1 MTDRVSDIS
10 SPIGLIAAGG
20 VLPFAVAD
28 SLLARG
34 GQPVFFALKGVCD
47 PEKVSQFRHHWISV
61 GQIGKAVRLLRAENC
76 RDLIFIG
83 TLVRPALSEIR
94 LDWGT
99 IRVMGHILAAFRG
112 GDDHLL
118 SGIGR
123 ILERDGFRMV
133 GIKDI
138 APDLLMPA
146 GCLTRKAPDQSAAA
160 DIAKGLDVLGALSP
174 FDIGQAAVVIDG
186 HVVGVEGIEGTDAL
200 LARIA
205 QLRAEGRIRAKA
217 ARGVLVKA
225 PKNGQDLRYDLPTL
239 GPRTIENVT
248 AAGLAGMAVV
258 AGNTLVAEPQALV
271 GAADASGLFVVGLS
285 A

>member
-1 MTDRVSDIS
+1 MTDRVSDTS
-10 SPIGLIAAGG
+10 SPIGLIAGGG

-28 SLLARG
+28 SLTARG
-34 GQPVFFALKGVCD
+34 LKPVFFALKGVCD
-47 PEKVSQFRHHWISV
+47 PERVSHFPHHWIAV
-61 GQIGKAVRLLRAENC
+61 GQIGKVVRLLRAENC
-76 RDLIFIG
+76 RDLVFIG

-99 IRVMGHILAAFRG
+99 IRVMGQVLAAFRG

-123 ILERDGFRMV
+123 ILERDGFRMM

-146 GCLTRKAPDQSAAA
+146 GCLTRKTPDRSAAA
-160 DIAKGLDVLGALSP
+160 DIAKGLDVLRALSP
-174 FDIGQAAVVIDG
+174 FDVGQAVVVIDG
-186 HVVGVEGIEGTDAL
+186 HVIGVEGIEGTDAL
-200 LARIA
+200 LARVA
-205 QLRAEGRIRAKA
+205 QLRAEGRIRTKA

-225 PKNGQDLRYDLPTL
+225 PKHGQDLRYDLPTL
-239 GPRTIENVT
+239 GPQTIENAA
-248 AAGLAGMAVV
+248 AAGLAGLAVV

-271 GAADASGLFVVGLS
+271 GKADASNLFVVGLS